1 MPYVARFTPETLS
14 RAQVD
19 GQPGPLEAALLGTE
33 ADDAQALAVQHI
45 VRSFDPCQV
54 CTVQ

>member
-19 GQPGPLEAALLGTE
+19 AQPGPLVLEFGT
-33 ADDAQALAVQHI
+33 D
-45 VRSFDPCQV
+45 
-54 CTVQ
+54 

>member
-1 MPYVARFTPETLS
+1 V
-14 RAQVD
+14 
-19 GQPGPLEAALLGTE
+19 